1 MSQQRHRQKHRV
13 VLYTRIGCHL
23 CDVARDAI
31 TAVRERH
38 PFDLVEVDIDTD
50 DALLRDL
57 GYRVPVVSVDG
68 VEVFETQ
75 VDADDLARLVGA
87 PTS

>member
-1 MSQQRHRQKHRV
+1 V
-13 VLYTRIGCHL
+13 VLYTRRGCHL
-23 CDVARDAI
+23 CDVARETIEA
-31 TAVRERH
+31 ARERH
-38 PFDLVEVDIDTD
+38 PFDLVEVDVDTD
-50 DALLRDL
+50 DALVRDH

-87 PTS
+87 PTP